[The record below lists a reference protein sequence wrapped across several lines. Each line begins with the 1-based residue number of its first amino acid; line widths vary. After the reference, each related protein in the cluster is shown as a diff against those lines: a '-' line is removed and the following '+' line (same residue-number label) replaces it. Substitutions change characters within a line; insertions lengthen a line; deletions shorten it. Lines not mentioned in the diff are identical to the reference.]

1 MKRLAAAFIGLLLLS
16 PAASRAEEGD
26 SKPLFKVGQRNT
38 LGTGGYVGHG
48 GYIQYG
54 DEWRLKGGYSD
65 YRFDGS
71 TGTTR
76 SFSAR
81 GAFQGE
87 NLSLGLNA
95 SVTPRNDA
103 YANRS
108 FGVDGAWT
116 FILDEGREEESGLQD
131 FELGAWWAQTRHSQI
146 VPGTAVLLP
155 ERIVI
160 INQHDFGVNAALTAW
175 DFNLALDASRT
186 IYDQDFDDLPAAVR
200 FRPRLTETAALVNGF
215 PERSGSARLEYSG
228 WRPCA
233 PYVSAV
239 ATRYKIQPQPNSLTA
254 GAGVAL
260 RWGNVV
266 LDLGYELTRQKGS
279 PDSKYFNF
287 GGSVR
292 F

>member
-1 MKRLAAAFIGLLLLS
+1 MLRTALCLALALPAIAA
-16 PAASRAEEGD
+16 RAEDGAT
-26 SKPLFKVGQRNT
+26 KPMFKAGLRNS
-38 LGTGGYVGHG
+38 LGTGGYVGRSA
-48 GYIQYG
+48 YLQYG
-54 DEWRLKGGYSD
+54 DEWRLRANYSD

-76 SFSAR
+76 TAGLR

-95 SVTPRNDA
+95 SITPRNDY

-108 FGVDGAWT
+108 FGLDGAWT
-116 FILDEGREEESGLQD
+116 FILDEGAEEDGGLQD
-131 FELGAWWAQTRHSQI
+131 FEIGGWWSQTRHFQI
-146 VPGTAVLLP
+146 VPGTPALP
-155 ERIVI
+155 IERNVI
-160 INQHDFGVNAALTAW
+160 INQHDFGVNASLTAW

-186 IYDQDFDDLPAAVR
+186 IYDQDFDDLPALVR

-233 PYVSAV
+233 PYVSAT
-239 ATRYKIQPQPNSLTA
+239 ATRYKIQPQPNSFTA
-254 GAGVAL
+254 GTGVAL
-260 RWGNVV
+260 KWGNVG
-266 LDLGYELTRQKGS
+266 LDLGYELVRQKGS
-279 PDSKYFNF
+279 PDTKYFSF
-287 GGSVR
+287 GGSLR